1 VSVRAKTVAAVA
13 LLPLLLGSCASGSA
27 GDQAST
33 GTGPGV
39 TPTSNVDVDTAAL
52 RAQKQRA
59 GVVDCPA
66 APDPVAA
73 GDLPDLTLPCL
84 GGGRDVTLSHLRGP
98 MVVNLFA
105 QWCGP
110 CREEMPYYQQLHE
123 KAAGAVRVLGID
135 YLDTQP
141 AKALDLVQQTGVT
154 YPLLADPSGALRP
167 TFRIRGLPGL
177 VLVDA
182 RGQVADV
189 EFLEIRSYAQLRSL
203 VEQHLGVRP
212 PR

>member
-1 VSVRAKTVAAVA
+1 VSLCGRLIALTAA
-13 LLPLLLGSCASGSA
+13 LPLLLGSCTSGSA
-27 GDQAST
+27 GDQGSA

-39 TPTSNVDVDTAAL
+39 TPTSNVDVNTPEL

-59 GVVDCPA
+59 GVEDCPA
-66 APDPVAA
+66 APDPVA
-73 GDLPDLTLPCL
+73 GGSLPDLTLPCL

-110 CREEMPYYQQLHE
+110 CRAELPYYQQLHE
-123 KAAGAVRVLGID
+123 KAAGAVRVVGID

-141 AKALDLVQQTGVT
+141 ARALDLVAQTGVT

-167 TFRIRGLPGL
+167 TFGIRGLPGV

-182 RGQVADV
+182 HGKVADV
-189 EFLEIRSYAQLRSL
+189 EFLEIRSYDQLRSL
-203 VEQHLGVRP
+203 VQQHLGVRL